1 MTTFGAQ
8 TTTDDILEGR
18 DLRGKVA
25 LVTGG
30 ASGVG
35 EETARALAALGARV
49 IIPVRDAEKGA
60 AALARLRAVVPDA
73 EIDMMPCDLASLA
86 SVRAFAAAVLAKCD
100 RLDLL
105 INNAGVMASPLSRT
119 DDGFEMQ
126 LGVCHVAHFLL
137 TKLLTPALIAGAPA
151 RIVNLSSRGHQRG
164 GVDFDDPH
172 FLARPYEKWLAYGQ
186 AKTANILFSV
196 ELERRLGPEGVHAY
210 AVHPGVISTNLGR
223 HLTAEDREEMV
234 ANMRARGVT
243 TIDRK
248 TIAQGAATTVFAAV
262 DDSLEGWG
270 GVYLEDC
277 HVAIVNDDPVNAAS
291 GVRSYALDADAARR
305 LWDETEAWIAAGGP
319 GAAVAARS

>member
-30 ASGVG
+30 ASGIG
-35 EETARALAALGARV
+35 EEAARALAARGARV
-49 IIPVRDAEKGA
+49 IVPVRDAEKGA
-60 AALARLRAVVPDA
+60 AALARLRAAVPEVD
-73 EIDMMPCDLASLA
+73 IDMMPCDLASLA
-86 SVRAFAAAVLAKCD
+86 SVRAFAAAVLAKYD
-100 RLDLL
+100 RLHLL

-126 LGVCHVAHFLL
+126 LGVCHIAHFLL

-196 ELERRLGPEGVHAY
+196 ELEHRLGPQGVHAY

-223 HLTAEDREEMV
+223 HLTVQDREELA

-243 TIDRK
+243 KVDFK

-262 DDSLEGWG
+262 DDSLAGKG

-277 HVAIVNDDPVNAAS
+277 HVASINDDPVNAAS
-291 GVRSYALDADAARR
+291 GVRSYALDAAAARR
-305 LWDETEAWIAAGGP
+305 LWDATEAWIAAGGP
-319 GAAVAARS
+319 GDAVAAHA